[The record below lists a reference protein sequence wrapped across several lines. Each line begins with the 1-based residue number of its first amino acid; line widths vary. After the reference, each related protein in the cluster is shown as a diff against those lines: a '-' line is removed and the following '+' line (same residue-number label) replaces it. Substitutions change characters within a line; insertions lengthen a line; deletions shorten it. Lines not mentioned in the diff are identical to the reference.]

1 MCLGCLQRCPK
12 AAIQYG
18 NGAATGKHG
27 QYRNPHVTVYKQLFL
42 PHSGNKKTSARR
54 CGSTCFIT
62 GADNG
67 SHTMPKNGFMIAFQN
82 SLGQFFG
89 QTWLSGHLSRRVS
102 RRHLTAHNR

>member
-18 NGAATGKHG
+18 NGVATGKHG

-62 GADNG
+62 GADNR
-67 SHTMPKNGFMIAFQN
+67 SRTYDLLITNELLYQ
-82 SLGQFFG
+82 
-89 QTWLSGHLSRRVS
+89 LSYVGVDSE
-102 RRHLTAHNR
+102 